1 MWAEKIVVE
10 ELKRGPWLK
19 PAEWVVSEEDVGH
32 VVTKAPRRICYVIG
46 CQWSLDAAKTSD
58 MAMV

>member
-32 VVTKAPRRICYVIG
+32 VVTKA
-46 CQWSLDAAKTSD
+46 Q
-58 MAMV
+58 